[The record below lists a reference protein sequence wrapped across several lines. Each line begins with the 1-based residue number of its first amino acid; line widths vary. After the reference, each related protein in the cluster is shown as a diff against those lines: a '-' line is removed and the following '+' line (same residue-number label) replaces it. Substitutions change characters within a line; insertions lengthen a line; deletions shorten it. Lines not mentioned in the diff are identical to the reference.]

1 MNSNIIIWREIIKFQ
16 WNFFN
21 EILLHLTPFIII
33 NISEILIHTEQVI
46 SSGAMI
52 ISIFFEALLNI
63 FLGKT

>member
-21 EILLHLTPFIII
+21 EILLHLTLFIII

>member
-16 WNFFN
+16 WNFFD
-21 EILLHLTPFIII
+21 EILLHLTLFIII